1 MKTSCNL
8 KTPHHCCLS
17 HHSSRWCQDRDK
29 SELHLQFLN
38 IWFIYK
44 FRNILQ
50 LPIKILFRNLNFK
63 KRVLLLLLSF
73 GPYLHGKPFSS
84 PYLSLCMCPL
94 FWGGSLVD
102 NIYRGLVFVS
112 IQPVFVFWL
121 LFHFCFHLC
130 VTLFC
135 FLCLLPGLFLI
146 YLWYGSS
153 KLCSLLSS
161 IQFGDPQLKMKLEKF
176 FKPEK

>member
-1 MKTSCNL
+1 MKTSFNL
-8 KTPHHCCLS
+8 KTLHHVYLS

-94 FWGGSLVD
+94 FWGGSIVD
-102 NIYRGLVFVS
+102 NIYRGLV
-112 IQPVFVFWL
+112 
-121 LFHFCFHLC
+121 CFFFFLIHSAS
-130 VTLFC
+130 
-135 FLCLLPGLFLI
+135 LCLLVGAFNPFMFKVIIDKYDPVAI
-146 YLWYGSS
+146 YFIVLGSNLYTVFVS
-153 KLCSLLSS
+153 C
-161 IQFGDPQLKMKLEKF
+161 LKNIL
-176 FKPEK
+176 